1 MVWAPFANKRGML
14 TGTIVELAPL
24 RPEHAAD
31 LFEAGREPEI
41 WRYMPITGFDSQA
54 AVERWIAE
62 AQEAEAAGREQPFAI
77 IELSTG
83 RAVGSTRY
91 LDIRP
96 EERALEIGWT
106 WLAPAVQRTGLNREA
121 KFLLLRHAF
130 ETLGLLRVAFFTD
143 AENGRSRA
151 ALVRLG
157 TTYEGTLRLHRARE
171 RNNFARNSAA
181 YSVIAPDWS
190 GVKLRLEL
198 SLGRHARLSRIA
210 R

>member
-1 MVWAPFANKRGML
+1 ML
-14 TGTIVELAPL
+14 IGSLVELTPL

-41 WRYMPITGFDSQA
+41 WRYLPITGFESLG
-54 AVERWIAE
+54 AVEAWIAE
-62 AQEAEAAGREQPFAI
+62 AEQAEAAGKEQPFAVI
-77 IELSTG
+77 DLRTG

-96 EERALEIGWT
+96 QERAREIGWT
-106 WLAPAVQRTGLNREA
+106 WLTPSVQRTGLNRET

-130 ETLGLLRVAFFTD
+130 ETLGVLRVAFFTD
-143 AENGRSRA
+143 AENGRSRS

-157 TTYEGTLRLHRARE
+157 ATYEGTLRLHRARE
-171 RNNFARNSAA
+171 RNNFSRDSAA
-181 YSVIAPDWS
+181 YSVIAPDWP

-198 SLGRHARLSRIA
+198 WLGRHARLTRSVR
-210 R
+210 